1 MTVRQAIYIKGEQRF
16 QVKFVQGS
24 PGELDPLGCSHN
36 CVFLV
41 ASTRLSSNET
51 LKKQL
56 MFEGIKSK
64 MPDKWQRKR
73 ERMKVACG
81 RNYAAWTYAFTC

>member
-1 MTVRQAIYIKGEQRF
+1 M
-16 QVKFVQGS
+16 KFVQGS
-24 PGELDPLGCSHN
+24 PGELGPLGCSHS

-41 ASTRLSSNET
+41 ASTRLSSDET

-56 MFEGIKSK
+56 MFEGIKFK
-64 MPDKWQRKR
+64 MPDRWQRKR

-81 RNYAAWTYAFTC
+81 HNCAAWTYAFTC